1 MQRLMSQMCELQ
13 KRVQCPS
20 QAQTFEHLSKVMSS
34 TGVYVKNLG
43 EMMKR
48 NFADH
53 MKYNMQEGDSFRDLF
68 QTRDLLFQA
77 YQKVD
82 KALLEKKEKLFKLR
96 DTTKWGGFRDQAE
109 MLRLK
114 DELLKDRD
122 SAYDY
127 MLPKESQ
134 ELDAK
139 RQELCFYSNQCWDEI
154 RRVSKDNG

>member
-1 MQRLMSQMCELQ
+1 
-13 KRVQCPS
+13 
-20 QAQTFEHLSKVMSS
+20 MSS